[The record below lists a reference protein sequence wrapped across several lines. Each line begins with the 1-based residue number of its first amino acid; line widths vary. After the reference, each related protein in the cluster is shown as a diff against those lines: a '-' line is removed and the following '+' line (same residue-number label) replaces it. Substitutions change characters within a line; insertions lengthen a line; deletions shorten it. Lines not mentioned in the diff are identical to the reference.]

1 MKKIAIIAAA
11 AFAAT
16 ALQATAFASS
26 ALFNLPSV
34 LSANDYADSTGR
46 TYEDVMQMVDASAE
60 AYKEAEA
67 NKPQTPAEPEKP
79 AEPEAPAVVAPTP
92 APAAPAQIPVPG
104 TAFNK
109 PLVLGGATNADLPTI
124 SNSEYEIQYMTVN
137 GKRIPIIAYKN

>member
-16 ALQATAFASS
+16 ALQATAFAAS

-67 NKPQTPAEPEKP
+67 NKPQTPAEPE
-79 AEPEAPAVVAPTP
+79 APAVVAPTP
-92 APAAPAQIPVPG
+92 VVPAPQTPAQIPVPG
-104 TAFNK
+104 NTFNK
-109 PLVLGGATNADLPTI
+109 PLVLGGAANTTLPTV
-124 SNSEYEIQYMTVN
+124 SNSEYEIQYMIVN